1 MKQLPNIHKVIYEL
15 EMWGL
20 GSLVQQV
27 IADSFSQSMEFG
39 FQAPIAQ
46 RVERRLRHLRQ
57 RYPIFKIS
65 RKDNFKLVISP
76 INQVVG

>member
-1 MKQLPNIHKVIYEL
+1 MKQLPNMQKVIYEL
-15 EMWGL
+15 EAWGL

-27 IADSFSQSMEFG
+27 IAESFSQPMEYN

-76 INQVVG
+76 INRLVG